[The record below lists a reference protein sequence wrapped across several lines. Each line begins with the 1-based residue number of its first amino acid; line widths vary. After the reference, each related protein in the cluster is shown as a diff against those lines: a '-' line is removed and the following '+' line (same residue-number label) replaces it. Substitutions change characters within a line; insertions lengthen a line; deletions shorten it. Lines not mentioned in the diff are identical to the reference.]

1 MFCPSGESAYN
12 VLADRRRCPQIETTK
27 GKGCRTNT
35 WNIVQTARTL
45 FEHAQAHVMF
55 ERMKQPEQAAD
66 LFLAGCGISPNT
78 SAAMLALEVRNT
90 LAQFASPSRHPS
102 RVFCDHRIETDLGM
116 HHVDSLDLVDMS
128 LTLESVLG
136 MDLDDTDKLMI
147 FEKQKDNCTV
157 ADFVAV
163 LLGFTNEERT

>member
-1 MFCPSGESAYN
+1 
-12 VLADRRRCPQIETTK
+12 
-27 GKGCRTNT
+27 
-35 WNIVQTARTL
+35 
-45 FEHAQAHVMF
+45 MF

-66 LFLAGCGISPNT
+66 LFLAGCGISPKT

-90 LAQFASPSRHPS
+90 LAQFSCPSRDPNMI
-102 RVFCDHRIETDLGM
+102 FCDHRIETDLGM

-128 LTLESVLG
+128 LTLESALG
-136 MDLDDTDKLMI
+136 MDLDDTDKLKI

-157 ADFVAV
+157 ADYVAV